1 MAVEL
6 LVKLGGKKKRS
17 LRKVSIPMEKEGAI
31 TPCCW
36 YFSSVAKS
44 CPTLSDPMNCSPPGS
59 SVHKLSQARRLE
71 RVAISFSK
79 GSSWP
84 RDWTCLSYTVGKFF
98 TTKPPGKPV
107 ILFLSRI
114 YITLEGNVDSLISW
128 PYLYEASTTQGHSRD
143 ISFFVQYTVKV
154 YILKNI

>member
-1 MAVEL
+1 MCV
-6 LVKLGGKKKRS
+6 GGRS

-36 YFSSVAKS
+36 CCSSVAKS

-59 SVHKLSQARRLE
+59 SVHKLSQARRLDW
-71 RVAISFSK
+71 VAISFSK
-79 GSSWP
+79 GTCWP

-98 TTKPPGKPV
+98 TTKTPGKPV

-114 YITLEGNVDSLISW
+114 YITLEANVDSLISW
-128 PYLYEASTTQGHSRD
+128 PYLYEASITQGHSQD
-143 ISFFVQYTVKV
+143 ISFFVQYTVKM
-154 YILKNI
+154 YILKSI